1 VLDQHG
7 KKIGT
12 VSLAQFTTCR
22 NTLLTLCAA
31 DARVVREDFA
41 QQPPA

>member
-12 VSLAQFTTCR
+12 VSLAQFTSYP